1 MNEIAKRIG
10 ITELTNIFVPF
21 ALLLAAAL
29 VVPEARQD
37 VLHARI
43 IFTIWVSLGFLIPS
57 VVLFFLPGQGPK
69 KSAYWLLCWTAGF
82 IAYIVHF
89 YYTVGVFFHGSLAE
103 VYSAQ
108 RPVIATSNLI
118 DTVWWAL
125 DVFLAWFVLDRKW
138 IRVQRVLAH
147 IYIPATFF
155 VSAVLIKHGFVK
167 GLGIVMTIA
176 VGIALIIRFISWRN
190 RAEGHTAVTMAPPG
204 AQA

>member
-89 YYTVGVFFHGSLAE
+89 YYTVGDFFHGSLAAL
-103 VYSAQ
+103 YSAHP
-108 RPVIATSNLI
+108 PVIAAGNLLASLWS
-118 DTVWWAL
+118 VL
-125 DVFLAWFVLDRKW
+125 DLLLAWFVRA
-138 IRVQRVLAH
+138 R
-147 IYIPATFF
+147 T
-155 VSAVLIKHGFVK
+155 
-167 GLGIVMTIA
+167 GI
-176 VGIALIIRFISWRN
+176 
-190 RAEGHTAVTMAPPG
+190 
-204 AQA
+204 